1 MGQKQ
6 TSRRPWAMSAIAPI
20 ADIARRPWYVRFAPK
35 ADIDRDSQA
44 MFFVIFSTV
53 PSLARQLVACVPW
66 PFA

>member
-1 MGQKQ
+1 
-6 TSRRPWAMSAIAPI
+6 MSAIAPI